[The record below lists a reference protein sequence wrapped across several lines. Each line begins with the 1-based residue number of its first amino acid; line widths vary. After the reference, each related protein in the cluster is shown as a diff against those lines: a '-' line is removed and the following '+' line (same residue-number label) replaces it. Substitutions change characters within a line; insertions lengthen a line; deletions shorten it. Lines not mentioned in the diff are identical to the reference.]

1 MKLCLVNVA
10 AGSKDNE
17 FVERLVSIW
26 KSNFSLSKQKDTEI
40 VSRFSSWGVMG
51 LEGFFYHNIDT
62 LNAQVVYHA
71 AISAE
76 RDGFDGI
83 LITCFGDPMLHQIR
97 QAVNIPVVSI
107 GEASLL
113 MAASMGYK
121 FGIVTISKH
130 NILET
135 KHTIAKYGLSER
147 LANVRAIAETP
158 MEQGGAIFD
167 ATHSM
172 EAFKQV
178 ARELIN
184 DGAEII
190 IPGCGLMSPSLRL
203 APGAEKQYPNGL
215 TEVDGAAVLDIMS
228 CGIKMLESMVA
239 LKRGGSSWISRK
251 DMYVQPTPEA
261 LESGKIVLQ
270 DDRMTFWD
278 AVL

>member
-1 MKLCLVNVA
+1 MKLCLANVA

-40 VSRFSSWGVMG
+40 VSRFSPWGVIGM
-51 LEGFFYHNIDT
+51 EGFFYHNIDT
-62 LNAQVVYHA
+62 LNAQVVYHS

-76 RDGFDGI
+76 SDGFDGI

-121 FGIVTISKH
+121 FGVVTISKH

-135 KHTIAKYGLSER
+135 KHTIAQYGLHDR
-147 LANVRAIAETP
+147 LANVRAIPETP

-167 ATHSM
+167 ATHSI

-178 ARELIN
+178 ARDLIN

-203 APGAEKQYPNGL
+203 APGAEQQYPNGL

-228 CGIKMLESMVA
+228 CGIKMLESMVS

-251 DMYVQPTPEA
+251 DMYAQPTTEA

-278 AVL
+278 VAV

>member
-40 VSRFSSWGVMG
+40 VSRFSPWGVIGM
-51 LEGFFYHNIDT
+51 EGFFYHNIDT
-62 LNAQVVYHA
+62 LNAQVVYHS

-76 RDGFDGI
+76 KDGFDGI
-83 LITCFGDPMLHQIR
+83 LITCFGNPMLHQIR

-135 KHTIAKYGLSER
+135 KHTVAQYGLSDR
-147 LANVRAIAETP
+147 LANVRAIPETP

-167 ATHSM
+167 ATHSI
-172 EAFKQV
+172 EAFKKV
-178 ARELIN
+178 AREIIS

-203 APGAEKQYPNGL
+203 APGAEKQYPNGV

-228 CGIKMLESMVA
+228 CGIKMLESMVS

-251 DMYVQPTPEA
+251 EMYAQPTPEA
-261 LESGKIVLQ
+261 LESGKIVLH

-278 AVL
+278 KEM

>member
-1 MKLCLVNVA
+1 MKICLANVA
-10 AGSKDNE
+10 AGNKGNE
-17 FVERLVSIW
+17 FVERLVSVW
-26 KSNFSLSKQKDTEI
+26 RSNFNIAKQKDTEI
-40 VSRFSSWGVMG
+40 VSRFSPWGVIGMD
-51 LEGFFYHNIDT
+51 GFFYNNIDT
-62 LNAQVVYHA
+62 LNAQVVYQS

-97 QAVNIPVVSI
+97 QAVNIPVASI

-113 MAASMGYK
+113 TAASMGSK

-135 KHTIAKYGLSER
+135 KHTIAKYGLTER
-147 LANVRAIAETP
+147 LANVRAIPETP

-178 ARELIN
+178 ARELID

-203 APGAEKQYPNGL
+203 APGAEKEYPNGL

-228 CGIKMLESMVA
+228 CGIKMLELMVS

-251 DMYVQPTPEA
+251 DMYAQPTPEA
-261 LESGKIVLQ
+261 LESGKIVLA

-278 AVL
+278 AAV

>member
-17 FVERLVSIW
+17 FVERLASIW

-40 VSRFSSWGVMG
+40 VSRFSPWGVIGM
-51 LEGFFYHNIDT
+51 EGFFYNNIDT
-62 LNAQVVYHA
+62 LNAQVVYHS

-76 RDGFDGI
+76 KDGFDGI

-121 FGIVTISKH
+121 FGVVTISKH

-147 LANVRAIAETP
+147 LANVRAISETP

-167 ATHSM
+167 ATHSI
-172 EAFKQV
+172 ESFKQV

-203 APGAEKQYPNGL
+203 APGAENQYPNGL

-239 LKRGGSSWISRK
+239 LKHSGSSWISRK
-251 DMYVQPTPEA
+251 DMYAQPTPEA
-261 LESGKIVLQ
+261 LESGKIVLH

-278 AVL
+278 ATV